1 MDKLSVDEADTKI
14 TNENTIQILELPL
27 PELKIDDSYIIDIFT
42 AASVDYYTFRD
53 LVSKIKFNE
62 KEICSMVNFLNQ
74 KNNGGWSPLLY
85 ASYLNQIDT
94 INLLLKYNV
103 DCNIVNNKK
112 ETAIMLASA
121 CGHDNI
127 VKMLIDNKG
136 DCNLQNE
143 HGRTALVYATLHNQI
158 SCIYVLL
165 EKGADPNVVDDTG
178 NTPTLYA
185 CKCDNENILRVM
197 LQYGGNPYSVN
208 KAGESC
214 ENLVDGNDVM
224 LELIN
229 DAKKERDTDTN
240 GTFKYTKKSYVKPP
254 YANPKGRTME
264 KPKDILEMLKLSHYI
279 QNFVKYDINLK
290 MFFHLTE
297 VDLIHIG
304 IDNQIARN
312 KISGIIM
319 SFPTQ
324 RILACDPKASLK
336 YRAQFG
342 KVRTHSNEQKT
353 LIEKQI
359 KVTVNDCEE
368 AEADISGLK
377 HDIHKLSLI
386 ENSTIARHK
395 SISRCVFSIYKQLN
409 TINSS
414 KYSKKVEKS
423 KEIMNNFLRKYNAL
437 ITNRGTP
444 IGETKKW

>member
-1 MDKLSVDEADTKI
+1 MNGEDIEI
-14 TNENTIQILELPL
+14 TNENTIKILELPL
-27 PELKIDDSYIIDIFT
+27 PELKVDDYYAIDIFT

-53 LVSKIKFNE
+53 LVSKIEFNE
-62 KEICSMVNFLNQ
+62 KENCNMGEFLNQ
-74 KNNGGWSPLLY
+74 KNVGGWSPLLY

-103 DCNIVNNKK
+103 DANITNNKK

-121 CGHDNI
+121 CGHENI
-127 VKMLIDNKG
+127 VKTLIDNKS

-143 HGRTALVYATLHNQI
+143 CGKTALVYATLHNQI

-165 EKGADPNVVDDTG
+165 EKGADPNIVDDVG

-197 LQYGGNPYSVN
+197 LQHGGNPYSVN
-208 KAGESC
+208 KSGESC
-214 ENLVDGNDVM
+214 ENLVDGNDAM

-229 DAKKERDTDTN
+229 DAKKERDIDTN
-240 GTFKYTKKSYVKPP
+240 SMYKDVKKSYVKPP

-264 KPKDILEMLKLSHYI
+264 KPKDILEMLKLTHYV
-279 QNFVKYDINLK
+279 QNFVKYNINLK
-290 MFFHLTE
+290 MFFHLTD

-304 IDNQIARN
+304 IDNQTARN
-312 KISGIIM
+312 KIFGIIM

-336 YRAQFG
+336 YRAQYG
-342 KVRTHSNEQKT
+342 KARTHSNEQKA

-359 KVTVNDCEE
+359 KATITDCEE

-377 HDIHKLSLI
+377 HDIQKLSMI
-386 ENSTIARHK
+386 DNSTLTRHK
-395 SISRCVFSIYKQLN
+395 SISRSVFCIYKQLN

-414 KYSKKVEKS
+414 KYNKKVEKA